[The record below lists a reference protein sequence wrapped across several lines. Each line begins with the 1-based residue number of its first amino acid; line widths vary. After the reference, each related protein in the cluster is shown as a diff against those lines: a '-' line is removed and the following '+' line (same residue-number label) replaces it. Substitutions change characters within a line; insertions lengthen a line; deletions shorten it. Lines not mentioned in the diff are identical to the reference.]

1 MRQAEKRA
9 MAWKTEREMGCRLA
23 YGANPA
29 KRARVSQSPALR
41 LPFGGLTFRPF
52 SLLRLLSRPAQIVA
66 AIALGLAAAALFAQM
81 EGERGVPPIASGG
94 DYQVSGVKVDIVG
107 KDANSAR
114 QAGWR
119 LAQRRA
125 WRMLWTR
132 THGNAG
138 VPAVS
143 DSQLEAMISGI
154 EIEYEQVGPTR
165 YIATL
170 GILFDRARTG
180 QLLGV
185 SGHVMRSPPLLV
197 IPVMWDGGS
206 AVSYERINDWQKA
219 WARFRTGDSAI
230 DYVRVA
236 GSIADPVLLNAGQ
249 VGRRGRL
256 WWRVLLDQY
265 GAADVVVPIARI
277 ERQWPGG
284 PVTGTFTARYGPD
297 DRLIGSFSLRASAEG
312 AIPQMLDEAARRIDQ
327 LYTAAL
333 NDGRLRPDPSLIIEE
348 PVDPDALA
356 IENAADLP
364 VDTLEMPVPT
374 SAATSSV
381 AIQFD
386 TPDVGSVTQGEAA
399 LRSIAGVRSAATS
412 SLALGGTS
420 VMQVSYDG
428 TVDALRAALQAR
440 GYNVTASGSGLRIRR
455 QSAAPAGGASSPQ

>member
-1 MRQAEKRA
+1 
-9 MAWKTEREMGCRLA
+9 MGWRLA
-23 YGANPA
+23 DGGNPA
-29 KRARVSQSPALR
+29 KRARVSLSTASHRPI
-41 LPFGGLTFRPF
+41 FRP
-52 SLLRLLSRPAQIVA
+52 SQLLRMLSRPLQILA

-94 DYQVSGVKVDIVG
+94 DYQVSGIKVDVVG

-119 LAQRRA
+119 LAQRQG

-132 THGNAG
+132 THGAAG
-138 VPAVS
+138 VPNLS
-143 DSQLEAMISGI
+143 DSQLESMISGI
-154 EIEYEQVGPTR
+154 EIEYEQIGPNR

-170 GILFDRARTG
+170 GMLFDRARTG

-185 SGHVMRSPPLLV
+185 SGQVVRSPPLLV

-206 AVSYERINDWQKA
+206 AVSYERTNEWQKA

-230 DYVRVA
+230 DYVRVS

-297 DRLIGSFSLRASAEG
+297 DRLIGSFSLRASAES

-327 LYTAAL
+327 LYTSAL

-348 PVDPDALA
+348 PVDPDALD

-364 VDTLEMPVPT
+364 LNGFDLPSAQVPGIG
-374 SAATSSV
+374 SFS
-381 AIQFD
+381 IQFD
-386 TPDVGSVTQGEAA
+386 TPDVASVAQGEAA
-399 LRSIAGVRSAATS
+399 LRGIAGVRSARTS

-420 VMQVSYDG
+420 VMQVSFEG
-428 TVDALRAALQAR
+428 SADALRAALQAR
-440 GYNVTASGSGLRIRR
+440 GYGVTVSGSTLRIRR
-455 QSAAPAGGASSPQ
+455 QAAAPAGGAPAPQ

>member
-1 MRQAEKRA
+1 MSLSTAFQ
-9 MAWKTEREMGCRLA
+9 
-23 YGANPA
+23 
-29 KRARVSQSPALR
+29 SQI
-41 LPFGGLTFRPF
+41 FRPS
-52 SLLRLLSRPAQIVA
+52 SLIRRLSRPVQILG
-66 AIALGLAAAALFAQM
+66 AIMLGLAAAALFAQM

-94 DYQVSGVKVDIVG
+94 DYQVSGIKVDVLG

-114 QAGWR
+114 LAGWR
-119 LAQRRA
+119 LAQRQG

-132 THGNAG
+132 THGAAG
-138 VPAVS
+138 VPTLS
-143 DSQLEAMISGI
+143 DSQLEAMISGV

-180 QLLGV
+180 QVLGV

-206 AVSYERINDWQKA
+206 AVSYERINEWQKA

-230 DYVRVA
+230 DYVRVS
-236 GSIADPVLLNAGQ
+236 GSIADPILLNAGQ

-265 GAADVVVPIARI
+265 GAADVVVPIARLQR
-277 ERQWPGG
+277 EYPGG

-297 DRLIGSFSLRASAEG
+297 DTLIGSFSLRASAES
-312 AIPQMLDEAARRIDQ
+312 AIPQMMDEAARRIDQ

-356 IENAADLP
+356 IENGAEQSLETTE
-364 VDTLEMPVPT
+364 TLVP
-374 SAATSSV
+374 SATTSSV
-381 AIQFD
+381 SIQFD
-386 TPDVGSVTQGEAA
+386 TPDVGSVAQGEAA
-399 LRSIAGVRSAATS
+399 VRSIVGVRSAATS

-420 VMQVSYDG
+420 VMQVSFDG
-428 TVDALRAALQAR
+428 SVDALRAGLQAR
-440 GYNVTASGSGLRIRR
+440 GFTVSGSGNALRIRR
-455 QSAAPAGGASSPQ
+455 GGAAPAGAGTSAPQ